1 MKMQQQPYSEVFCS
15 ETDEQ
20 RPPVQYGMIDA
31 ETYKITIAMLPVVTV
46 DVLPFREDFT
56 EVLLLNRVNK
66 PAQNQYYSPGGRLL
80 KNEEFAD
87 GAVRQFKREL
97 GLDINEKDLIA
108 GGVINEIWQD
118 SSFEGVNYHS
128 VNVFFG
134 YSLRH
139 SQLLEL
145 TLDFQH
151 SHFKW
156 FNVEDSS
163 IHPKVQQ
170 RIEIIKQNFCQC
182 C

>member
-1 MKMQQQPYSEVFCS
+1 MTIQQQHYSEIFS
-15 ETDEQ
+15 SGDDERQ
-20 RPPVQYGMIDA
+20 PPVEYGMIDA

-46 DVLPFREDFT
+46 DVLPFRENFT
-56 EVLLLNRVNK
+56 EVLLLKRVNK

-80 KNEEFAD
+80 KNEEFTD

-97 GLDINEKDLIA
+97 GLDIDKKDLLP
-108 GGVINEIWQD
+108 GGVINEIWPD

-134 YSLRH
+134 YSLQAN
-139 SQLLEL
+139 QLLEL

-151 SHFKW
+151 SHFQW
-156 FNVEDSS
+156 FHVEDIS